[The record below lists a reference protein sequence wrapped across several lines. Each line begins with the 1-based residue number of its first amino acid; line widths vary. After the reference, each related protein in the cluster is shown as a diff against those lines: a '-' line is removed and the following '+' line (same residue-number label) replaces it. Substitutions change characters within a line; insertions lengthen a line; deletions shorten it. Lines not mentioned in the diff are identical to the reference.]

1 MRLFT
6 AELFIITKKQ
16 KQFKL
21 PLIRDWVSNLV
32 HGHGGIQSNGGRR
45 NKSLQPTAE
54 RFQDT
59 LLRKKKKKQGRVKC
73 LPYITLIKERGGGIQ
88 IRIYLNIYAKKKARE
103 GTSFKK

>member
-73 LPYITLIKERGGGIQ
+73 LPYITLIKERGGDTNT
-88 IRIYLNIYAKKKARE
+88 YLSQYIC
-103 GTSFKK
+103 

>member
-59 LLRKKKKKQGRVKC
+59 LLRKKKKARQSKV
-73 LPYITLIKERGGGIQ
+73 LTIHYPYKRKGGGIQ